1 MYLNKYQVQTSF
13 GRPKSRYDDKMKW
26 YDRAEE
32 QISNF
37 NYLRTELTPTLFED
51 LNNKLNNCDKM

>member
-1 MYLNKYQVQTSF
+1 MYLSKYKVQTSF

-32 QISNF
+32 QIPNS
-37 NYLRTELTPTLFED
+37 NYLRRELTPTLVED
-51 LNNKLNNCDKM
+51 LNNKLNNCHRM